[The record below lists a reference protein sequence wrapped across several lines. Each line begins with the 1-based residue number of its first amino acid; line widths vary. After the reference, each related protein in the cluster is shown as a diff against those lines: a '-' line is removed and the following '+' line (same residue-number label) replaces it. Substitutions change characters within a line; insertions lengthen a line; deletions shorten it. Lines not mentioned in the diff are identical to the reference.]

1 MENFKAYLQG
11 GDLRSIAK
19 VDELIEQIK
28 TKKEFELLFQ
38 YLYSKNRLIVMCAV
52 DAIEK
57 ITLKNPNFLTD
68 HNHDIINLMKTAI
81 DKELK
86 WHLALLASRISLSSE
101 ELKIVWDQ
109 LKKWVKN
116 KKESKIVRVNSIQSL
131 YNLLQQHKSLKED
144 FDLIINEIKNEN
156 IPSMISRLRKLK
168 IE

>member
-1 MENFKAYLQG
+1 MDNFKAYLQG

-19 VDELIEQIK
+19 VDELIEQVK
-28 TKKEFELLFQ
+28 TKKEFEILFK
-38 YLYSKNRLIVMCAV
+38 YLYSNNRLIAMRAA

-57 ITLKNPNFLTD
+57 FTLKNPNFLEE
-68 HNHDIINLMKTAI
+68 HNQDIIKLMHTAI

-86 WHLALLASRISLSSE
+86 WHLALLASRMNPSSE
-101 ELKIVWDQ
+101 ELTIVWDQ

-131 YNLLQQHKSLKED
+131 FNLSQQHKSLKED
-144 FDLIINEIKNEN
+144 FDLIITEIKNEN
-156 IPSMISRLRKLK
+156 FPSIISRLRKLK